1 LSGVQIVGK
10 VSPSMELPLNL
21 EIEGERR
28 PHASRR
34 LGDDYQ
40 DIVGVGF
47 LLELVTRPDDC
58 LSVRFEHDDVG
69 ALDDVVVERRDRW
82 EYVQV
87 KYAVDSGQSW
97 SVDDLMVPARSKGTS
112 LLRKWATAWDRI
124 RAHGGRY
131 AIRVVTNR
139 TPDAELAA
147 LLETDR
153 GGFATARFQS
163 NREAAANAVM
173 AATGLPED
181 QAHQFLRELRFSFGQ
196 PMLESLRRE
205 TQAGFDRIGT
215 TLDGWASLL
224 QSLRRWV
231 FYTEPANGVRAGDVR
246 LAARLWDPT
255 GRELSQRFAND
266 TTIHIVNA
274 TLLEALRPSAATA
287 AGRYVLVTGPPGAGK
302 SSFLSA
308 FADQFGSDQNTVQA
322 VIRHHCFVGVDD
334 DQYYNRLRADV
345 AVRDIFRQ
353 LYSAFSNDLRK
364 SEHGLRVE
372 NPGVRDL
379 AAWLRVCAEA
389 ARQNGRQLVVVLDG
403 LDHALDLAEE
413 GQLRELLSALPVPA
427 PPGLY
432 CLFGSQP
439 RDQLLPTRLRQA
451 VAAEHQCIGFDAEA
465 VRAYAS
471 AYLGFEPT
479 DELAAALL
487 EVSGGNPLHLHYL
500 VRQAPE
506 TGADRPE
513 WVRSVPPCGTG
524 VREYYQ
530 KLWDQLPDT
539 ARVLSVVLSEL
550 AFPFPADEIVWLM
563 GRAGHSAADSA
574 EAIRRTD
581 HLTRRDAGNIQL
593 YHTSLQAFLGD
604 LSDAALLKRTA
615 LMAIRD
621 WVVGPGGDAVRWS
634 YEWEYELRLGN
645 PRPLLEGTTTDW
657 VHRSLA
663 ELRPPR
669 RIRDL
674 LTTASSESVRGGNLP
689 SAYTK
694 GALLLKLQE
703 LVDFGEQTALESV
716 REVGVMLRGVPDAA
730 RVALDRHHAWNSP
743 SLCALARQAAVH
755 GEADVCADVFELVQD
770 RHSQSDRI
778 DEHQLI
784 HLYRAAACANVSPDR
799 IAKHCART
807 RGADSEAVQPWLRS
821 YTEELAFLRNDAALW
836 RLCSCDELA
845 RGERA
850 VAIDA
855 WCDTVLRIGGE
866 QRPWPRGVEDLVMA
880 GASHF
885 AAWYRATLGLGIPAD
900 DLLPGFPQDLNLGVP
915 WFGRDA
921 GWRAVFEQTFWHAAR
936 LAARGDE
943 LSLREFEERLARDP
957 RERARALQAIVDLG
971 KLAARAVGGTEW
983 SVAEACHI
991 ADRLSW
997 PVYWANED
1005 REFRELFDKLWLGLL
1020 RRAWRMARGCG
1031 RTVTLSAADI
1041 HRIWIARGHW
1051 PALVQLLDDALLHG
1065 WMSDEQICAAVDWIE
1080 AQVLAW
1086 RDSFPTRAE
1095 ALAALGTIA
1104 AKAAQSDRATRLVQ
1118 LAVASLLG
1126 YGFHKDITLHTTL
1139 DLVGTMHRE
1148 RLGDAAGSL
1157 RRLEPLVEAVQDT
1170 TDGDETRHLPV
1181 ELFNVLIDVEPS
1193 RAPGFLLR
1201 LTAQEE
1207 WYDLERCMASLL
1219 EKADIGDENVRAL
1232 GRTCGSPQ
1240 EVEAFAPRWQAWIEA
1255 GCPEGDRQAERTR
1268 FKNWHGT
1275 VRGSVSQDDPESNQ
1289 LSRTPSAETDDD
1301 GAPAT
1306 PAALLEMVES
1316 NTATRG
1322 IGRSETIAARI
1333 ADWFG
1338 AAAGPAERDLLLQIA
1353 QAWIDRGDDYQA
1365 DISDALWKACLDH
1378 GHRELAFS
1386 LLAVAQGQGRGWTRY
1401 WSSSEKSLDRQNAV
1415 LQTFPERALRFVLDS
1430 LARAGFRYGI
1440 GEPSLVV
1447 GFLARA
1453 GLRDIATRLATER
1466 VAFVESLF
1474 PHYPLRPCEWAST
1487 DLLPGMWDVLS
1498 SRVHH
1503 PEACV
1508 RVSAANEVSEVGD
1521 PGRAAAALL
1530 AQLRA
1535 AAHDGACLGA
1545 WLALLLLL
1553 QKHPSLPGVADA
1565 LDPIRRDGASFAR
1578 MLAREGLELLGAEP
1592 VLAPVPTQT
1601 DVAVAG
1607 APPEWFVDT
1616 LERTAIWHRLDE
1628 WSATAREKVVAVMFA
1643 EATRLG
1649 LDQRR
1654 VWSLEQP
1661 VRSYTDR
1668 DVGFVPHD
1676 SKLLELLLGCYSIAV
1691 DHAAPVDGLNS
1702 SRVQAIA
1709 KMANPFDTTFASV
1722 VVRPRPDWVP
1732 EPENLDRFYSGGVK
1746 AVPLVDWTRVLLG
1759 RDRSRVLSC
1768 NLRVRHAASAESTVI
1783 LPFLYDWDGPD
1794 EPDPRSVFRCLSEAC
1809 CVRSSPSI
1817 AEYRDL
1823 LTHMCWESPEFPVSF
1838 GGLTVRGVVARHRP
1852 RVRRWHAAQGYF
1864 EPHLIMPG
1872 TPFSRGSQGPILN
1885 AELSYSDE
1893 KGTAVANGYFWQ
1905 HERFGRIHHDL
1916 GMSGGFVLEA
1926 TRGWLDAQVHQ
1937 LGLRLAWVR
1946 QTKLRYSSR
1955 YRDEK
1960 GKEETSYH
1968 FHELS
1973 RLILP

>member
-1 LSGVQIVGK
+1 
-10 VSPSMELPLNL
+10 MELPLEL
-21 EIEGERR
+21 ESEGERR

-40 DIVGVGF
+40 DIVGVRF

-69 ALDDVVVERRDRW
+69 ALDDVVVERRDGW

-97 SVDDLMVPARSKGTS
+97 SVNDLTVPARRMGTS
-112 LLRKWATAWDRI
+112 LLHKWAAAWDGI
-124 RAHGGRY
+124 RARGGRY
-131 AIRVVTNR
+131 AIRIVTNR
-139 TPDAELAA
+139 TPDAGLAA
-147 LLETDR
+147 LLESDR
-153 GGFATARFQS
+153 VGFAAARFQS
-163 NREAAANAVM
+163 DRGAAANAVM

-205 TQAGFDRIGT
+205 TQAGFERIGT
-215 TLDGWASLL
+215 TVDGWASLL

-231 FYTEPANGVRAGDVR
+231 LYREPAEGVRAGDVR
-246 LAARLWDPT
+246 IAARLWDPT
-255 GRELSQRFAND
+255 GREISQRFAGD
-266 TTIHIVNA
+266 ATIHIVNS
-274 TLLEALRPSAATA
+274 TLLEALRPSTVTA

-308 FADQFGSDQNTVQA
+308 FADQCGSDQNTVQA
-322 VIRHHCFVGVDD
+322 VVRHHCFVGVDD

-353 LYSAFSNDLRK
+353 LYSAFSTDLRNP
-364 SEHGLRVE
+364 EHRLHVE
-372 NPGVRDL
+372 NPSVRDL
-379 AAWLRVCAEA
+379 AAWLRVCAAA
-389 ARQNGRQLVVVLDG
+389 ARRNGRQLVVVLDG

-451 VAAEHQCIGFDAEA
+451 VAAEHKCVGFDAEA
-465 VRAYAS
+465 VRAYAT

-506 TGADRPE
+506 TGADLPE

-524 VREYYQ
+524 IREYYQ
-530 KLWDQLPDT
+530 RLWDQLPET
-539 ARVLSVVLSEL
+539 GRVLSVVLSEL
-550 AFPFPADEIVWLM
+550 AFPFPADELAWLM
-563 GRAGHSAADSA
+563 GRAGHSAADST

-581 HLTRRDAGNIQL
+581 HLTRRVAGNLQL
-593 YHTSLQAFLGD
+593 YHTSFQAFLGD
-604 LSDAALLKRTA
+604 LQDAALLKRTA
-615 LMAIRD
+615 LEAIRD
-621 WVVGPGGDAVRWS
+621 WIVNRGGDAVRWS

-645 PRPLLEGTTTDW
+645 PRPLLEGTTGEW

-674 LTTASSESVRGGNLP
+674 LTTASSESVRAGDLP

-703 LVDFGEQTALESV
+703 LVDFGEQTALESL

-730 RVALDRHHAWNSP
+730 RVALDLHHAWNSP
-743 SLCALARQAAVH
+743 SLCALARQAALH
-755 GEADVCADVFELVQD
+755 GEADVCHDVLEIVQD
-770 RHSQSDRI
+770 RHSRSERV

-784 HLYRAAACANVSPDR
+784 HLYRAAACANVPPDR

-807 RGADSEAVQPWLRS
+807 RGADSEAVLPWLRS
-821 YTEELAFLRNDAALW
+821 YIEELALLRNDAALA

-885 AAWYRATLGLGIPAD
+885 AAWYRATLGLGVPSNEI
-900 DLLPGFPQDLNLGVP
+900 LPIFPQDLNLGVP

-943 LSLREFEERLARDP
+943 RSTREFEEQLARDP
-957 RERARALQAIVDLG
+957 RERGRALQAIVDLG

-983 SVAEACHI
+983 GIAEACDI

-997 PVYWANED
+997 PIYWANED

-1020 RRAWRMARGCG
+1020 RRAWRMAQGCG
-1031 RTVTLSAADI
+1031 RTVVLSVADI

-1051 PALVQLLDDALLHG
+1051 PALLELLDDALSHG
-1065 WMSDEQICAAVDWIE
+1065 WMSNEQIGAAVDWLE
-1080 AQVLAW
+1080 AQVLDW

-1104 AKAAQSDRATRLVQ
+1104 AKAAQTDRATQLVQ

-1126 YGFHKDITLHTTL
+1126 YGYHKDITLHTTL

-1157 RRLEPLVEAVQDT
+1157 RRLAPLVEAVQDA
-1170 TDGDETRHLPV
+1170 TDGDETRHLPA
-1181 ELFNVLIDVEPS
+1181 ELFNVLIEVEPS

-1207 WYDLERCMASLL
+1207 WYDLERCMAALL
-1219 EKADIGDENVRAL
+1219 EKADIGDENIRAL
-1232 GRTCGSPQ
+1232 GRTCGSSQ
-1240 EVEAFAPRWQAWIEA
+1240 EIEAFAPRWQAWIEA
-1255 GCPEGDRQAERTR
+1255 GCPEGDRQAERTK
-1268 FKNWHGT
+1268 FKNWLGT
-1275 VRGSVSQDDPESNQ
+1275 VRGSVSQDNPESTQ
-1289 LSRTPSAETDDD
+1289 PSRTLSAEADD
-1301 GAPAT
+1301 GVPAT
-1306 PAALLEMVES
+1306 PAALFEMVES
-1316 NTATRG
+1316 NSATRG
-1322 IGRSETIAARI
+1322 LGRSERVAARI
-1333 ADWFG
+1333 AQWFG
-1338 AAAGPAERDLLLQIA
+1338 TGAGPAERDLLRQVA
-1353 QAWIDRGDDYQA
+1353 QAWLDRGNDYEA

-1378 GHRELAFS
+1378 GDRELAYL
-1386 LLAVAQGQGRGWTRY
+1386 LLAAAQGQGRGWTRY
-1401 WSSSEKSLDRQNAV
+1401 WTSSEKSLARQNV
-1415 LQTFPERALRFVLDS
+1415 ILQHFPERALRFVLDS

-1453 GLRDIATRLATER
+1453 GSRDIAARLATER

-1474 PHYPLRPCEWAST
+1474 PHYPLRPCEWASA
-1487 DLLPGMWDVLS
+1487 DSLPRVWDVLL
-1498 SRVHH
+1498 SRIHH

-1508 RVSAANEVSEVGD
+1508 RVSAAKEVVEVGE
-1521 PGRAAAALL
+1521 PGRTAAELL

-1565 LDPIRRDGASFAR
+1565 LDPIRREGASFAR
-1578 MLAREGLELLGAEP
+1578 MLASEGLELLGAEP
-1592 VLAPVPTQT
+1592 ELAPVPTQT
-1601 DVAVAG
+1601 DVAGAG
-1607 APPEWFVDT
+1607 ALPKWFVDT
-1616 LERTAIWHRLDE
+1616 IENSVISHRLDK

-1654 VWSLEQP
+1654 VLSLVQP

-1668 DVGFVPHD
+1668 DGGFVPHD
-1676 SKLLELLLGCYSIAV
+1676 SRLLELLLGCYSIAV
-1691 DHAAPVDGLNS
+1691 DHAAPVDGLDS

-1709 KMANPFDTTFASV
+1709 TMANPFDTTFASV
-1722 VVRPRPDWVP
+1722 VVRPRPEWVP
-1732 EPENLDRFYSGGVK
+1732 EPEKLDRFYSGGVK
-1746 AVPLVDWTRVLLG
+1746 AVSLVDWTRVLQG
-1759 RDRSRVLSC
+1759 RDGSRLLSC
-1768 NLRVRHAASAESTVI
+1768 DLTVRHAASAESTVI

-1794 EPDPRSVFRCLSEAC
+1794 EPDARSVFRCLSEAWC
-1809 CVRSSPSI
+1809 ARSSPSI
-1817 AEYRDL
+1817 AEYRNL
-1823 LTHMCWESPEFPVSF
+1823 VTHLCGESPGFPVPF
-1838 GGLTVRGVVARHRP
+1838 GGLTVRGVVARHKSL
-1852 RVRRWHAAQGYF
+1852 VRRWHAVQGYF

-1872 TPFSRGSQGPILN
+1872 TPFSRGLQGPTVD
-1885 AELSYSDE
+1885 ADWSYSDE
-1893 KGTAVANGYFWQ
+1893 NGMAVASGYFWQ

-1926 TRGWLDAQVHQ
+1926 TRGWLDAQLRR
-1937 LGLRLAWVR
+1937 LGLRWAWVR

-1955 YRDEK
+1955 YGDEK